1 MISTRSRDRETRK
14 LQSGLDDK
22 IRGVPRKTIQLR
34 APFLAFLLAFK
45 VSAFAAVETQ
55 PGAFSKEQA
64 ELGEHLFAA
73 HCSRCHTSSQVADFA
88 FQRWKGQPLGD
99 LFERVTKTM
108 PPEGEKL
115 QGQQYLDILASIFIQ
130 KGFTAGLKPALVDD
144 PAWRQIVLNA
154 DDRSDKPNGQSL
166 EWTAYRGNLL
176 SQGYSPAQQIDRE
189 NVAHLKIAWR
199 WSARNFG
206 PTPEFKNTTT
216 PLMINGVL
224 FFTAGITR
232 DVVAVDAG
240 TGETLW
246 IWRPREL
253 QERFDQA
260 PRKGSGRG
268 VAYWHG
274 NGSEASRVFVV
285 TPGFQL
291 VALNADSGTPIA
303 NFGDSG
309 RVDLKIGL
317 RVPAGAAPDIG
328 SSSPPLVMGDVV
340 VVGPA
345 LVPGM
350 RAKSRSN
357 VKGDVRAF
365 NAMTGKLLWTFKTI
379 PDLGEATA
387 QEWGNGSALY
397 TGNAGVWAPMSGDEQ
412 LGLVYLSVSPAT
424 NDYFGGARPGR
435 NKYANSL
442 VCLDVATGR
451 LRWFFQ
457 ITHHDLWDWD
467 LPAAPILIDIPQQ
480 SGQPVHAV
488 AEVTKQAFVYVFER
502 TTGKPIWPIVERPAP
517 KSTVADEKSWPTQ
530 PIPTKPAPFDLQ
542 QMTADDL
549 LDLTPDVHAK
559 ALEVLR
565 GYDVGKL
572 YAPPTLAPPAGKE
585 RRVIKFPSNLGGA
598 NWEGGAVDPES
609 AIVYVGSMTVPE
621 VDQLEPAPQGSDS
634 GYVLAQNPRPNV
646 DGLPL
651 IKPPWG
657 RITAIDLKS
666 GEHLWM
672 RPNGAAPQG
681 IKNNPALKGVD
692 LSQAGKPTRAG
703 LLVTKTLLFA
713 GEGWSGDPVL
723 RVHDKNT
730 GEVLAEIPLPGA
742 QVGLPMSYVWHGR
755 QFITLAVGNGDD
767 PAELVALTLP

>member
-1 MISTRSRDRETRK
+1 MVNLNIIKQRT
-14 LQSGLDDK
+14 
-22 IRGVPRKTIQLR
+22 
-34 APFLAFLLAFK
+34 AFFVLLLA
-45 VSAFAAVETQ
+45 VTADALATSATSESV
-55 PGAFSKEQA
+55 FSKEQA
-64 ELGEHLFAA
+64 DQGEHLFAA
-73 HCSRCHTSSQVADFA
+73 HCSQCHTRVQVTDLVFG
-88 FQRWKGQPLGD
+88 RWNGRALGD
-99 LFERVTKTM
+99 LFERVTKAM

-115 QGQQYLDILASIFIQ
+115 QGQQYLDILASIVSR
-130 KGFTAGLKPALVDD
+130 KGATAGLKTALVGDT
-144 PAWRQIVLNA
+144 AWRRIVVRA
-154 DDRSDKPNGQSL
+154 DDGSSEKTESQSL

-176 SQGYSPAQQIDRE
+176 SQGYSPARQIDRE
-189 NVAHLKIAWR
+189 SVAHLKIAWR

-206 PTPEFKNTTT
+206 PTPEFRNTTT

-224 FFTAGITR
+224 YFTAGITR
-232 DVVAVDAG
+232 DVVAVDAA

-246 IWRPREL
+246 IWRPRES

-268 VAYWHG
+268 VAYWRG
-274 NGSEASRVFVV
+274 DDKEASRVFVV

-291 VALNADSGTPIA
+291 VAINAESGTPIT
-303 NFGDSG
+303 NFGDLG
-309 RVDLKIGL
+309 LVDLKIGL
-317 RVPAGAAPDIG
+317 RVPVGVTPDIG
-328 SSSPPLVMGDVV
+328 STSPPLVMGDIV

-365 NAMTGKLLWTFKTI
+365 NARTGKLLWTFKTI
-379 PDLGEATA
+379 PDEGEATA
-387 QEWGNGSALY
+387 QDWGNGSALY

-412 LGLVYLSVSPAT
+412 LGLIYLSVSPAT

-442 VCLDVATGR
+442 VCLDVATGK

-480 SGQPVHAV
+480 NGQPIKAV
-488 AEVTKQAFVYVFER
+488 AEVTKQAFLYVFER
-502 TTGKPIWPIVERPAP
+502 TTGKAIWPIVERPAP
-517 KSTVADEKSWPTQ
+517 KSSVPGEMSWPTQ
-530 PIPTKPAPFDLQ
+530 PVPTKPAPFDLQ
-542 QMTADDL
+542 QMTAADL
-549 LDLTPDVHAK
+549 INFTPEIHAE
-559 ALEVLR
+559 AVEVLR
-565 GYDVGKL
+565 NYDLGKL
-572 YAPPTLAPPAGKE
+572 YAPPTLAAPAGKE
-585 RRVIKFPSNLGGA
+585 RKVVKFPSNLGGA
-598 NWEGGAVDPES
+598 NWEGGAIDPES

-621 VDQLEPAPQGSDS
+621 VDQLEPAPQGSDA
-634 GYVLAQNPRPNV
+634 GYVLAENPVPNV

-666 GEHLWM
+666 GDHLWM
-672 RPNGAAPQG
+672 RPNGEARQR
-681 IKNNPALKGVD
+681 IKNHPALKGID
-692 LSQAGKPTRAG
+692 LSLAGKPTRAG

-723 RVHDKNT
+723 RVHDKTT
-730 GEVLAEIPLPGA
+730 GEVLAEIPLPGS
-742 QVGLPMSYVWHGR
+742 QIGLPMSYVWHGR
-755 QFITLAVGNGDD
+755 QFIALTVGNGED